1 MLWRFLWNVRKKNQ
15 REYYSG
21 KKKRHT
27 LKTQIIAT
35 EKDLKIICLEFATGR
50 CHDFKLFKNTTKIHP
65 DINVK
70 ADSGYQGIL
79 KLHVNSNTPYKGSK
93 KKPLTELQKLYN
105 HLLSKRRIFIEHV
118 NGHLKRFKIIS
129 TRYRNKRKKFKL
141 RMNLI
146 AGIYNYELNTN

>member
-1 MLWRFLWNVRKKNQ
+1 MSWKCRWNDLKKNQ

-27 LKTQIIAT
+27 LKTQVIA
-35 EKDLKIICLEFATGR
+35 EESNLKIICLEFDKGK

-65 DINVK
+65 HINIK
-70 ADSGYQGIL
+70 ADSGYQGLL
-79 KLHVNSNTPYKGSK
+79 KLHANSNTPYKGSK
-93 KKPLTELQKLYN
+93 NKPLTDLQKLYN
-105 HLLSKRRIFIEHV
+105 HLLSKHRIFIEHV

-129 TRYRNKRKKFKL
+129 TRYRNKRKKFNL

-146 AGIYNYELNTN
+146 AGIYNYELNII